1 MRSDLQTGFELIFS
15 REMIRSWLETQL
27 LIIDDEWFDL
37 MIDWI
42 CFSQHPLAGLYLS
55 VALIEHR
62 CGRTALSLLI
72 HFFEISRSFGS
83 IFGLSLVQFS
93 CTVPIVWGCFDAGD
107 RSYSRWSAQVP
118 PKRRAF
124 PIGTSHMILKFCEI
138 LRIKINHFI
147 PTNGAVWAPADFAS
161 CHHLLR
167 CAPSIIIIT
176 NAITW

>member
-1 MRSDLQTGFELIFS
+1 MMNDFK
-15 REMIRSWLETQL
+15 
-27 LIIDDEWFDL
+27 
-37 MIDWI
+37 MIDFNL
-42 CFSQHPLAGLYLS
+42 FSSAPVGGPVLVRGP
-55 VALIEHR
+55 HR
-62 CGRTALSLLI
+62 APVRQNEAFSLLI

-83 IFGLSLVQFS
+83 IFGLSLVRFS

-138 LRIKINHFI
+138 LRIKISHFI

-167 CAPSIIIIT
+167 
-176 NAITW
+176 